1 MECFYHE
8 GIQACG
14 VCKSCNRG
22 ICRECVS
29 EVKNGVACKNICE
42 SEAIE
47 LDRIISEAKKMVDSA
62 NTMINSASGTLT
74 DVFYLIVG
82 ILFLGYGIYDNVDL
96 LKYLG
101 AIFILFG
108 AIGLFRIFKAKDSTN
123 A

>member
-1 MECFYHE
+1 MD
-8 GIQACG
+8 
-14 VCKSCNRG
+14 N
-22 ICRECVS
+22 S
-29 EVKNGVACKNICE
+29 E
-42 SEAIE
+42 
-47 LDRIISEAKKMVDSA
+47 
-62 NTMINSASGTLT
+62 NTMINSASGTST